1 MVVAEHGD
9 ITNLPKNVRGN
20 LNELDTRFLIKS
32 QLVKFYSHNMIEGFS
47 EDGCICRFKFHDMIC
62 FSLQRKLESWP
73 ILTIQLQYTLQVF
86 ITIKASLRYL
96 KSLE

>member
-1 MVVAEHGD
+1 MLQDFLVKECSEEKKYAITDNPAEMVVAEHGD

-62 FSLQRKLESWP
+62 FSLQRKLES
-73 ILTIQLQYTLQVF
+73 
-86 ITIKASLRYL
+86 
-96 KSLE
+96 